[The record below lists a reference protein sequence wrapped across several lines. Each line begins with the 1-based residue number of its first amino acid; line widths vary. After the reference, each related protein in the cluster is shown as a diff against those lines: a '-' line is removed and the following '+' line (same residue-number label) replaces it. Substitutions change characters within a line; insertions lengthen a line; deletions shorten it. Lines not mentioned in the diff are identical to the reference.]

1 MIIKQIQT
9 ASILFYLITAFYFFS
24 PQLSAQTEK
33 KIIST
38 TEAPNPVGPYSQA
51 VEVGDMLFISG
62 QIPLDPKTDKLI
74 EGGIGVQTLQ
84 VLKNI
89 EAILNAAGYTKENV
103 VQCQVYLSDLSLYPT
118 MNNVYE
124 NFFVENFPARSVIEV
139 KKLPRDVLIEIMST
153 AKK

>member
-1 MIIKQIQT
+1 MIIKQNQ
-9 ASILFYLITAFYFFS
+9 AVLILFYLVSVFYFFS
-24 PQLSAQTEK
+24 PQLSAQNEK

-38 TEAPNPVGPYSQA
+38 PEAPKPVGPYSQA

-62 QIPLDPKTDKLI
+62 QIPLDASTDKLT
-74 EGGIGVQTLQ
+74 EGGIGLQTLQ
-84 VLKNI
+84 ALKNI
-89 EAILNAAGYTKENV
+89 EAILKAAGYTKENV

-124 NFFVENFPARSVIEV
+124 KFFVENFPARSVIEV
-139 KKLPRDVLIEIMST
+139 KKLPRDALIEIMAT

>member
-1 MIIKQIQT
+1 MEKKRTHT
-9 ASILFYLITAFYFFS
+9 ALFFFCLIAVLYFFS
-24 PQLSAQTEK
+24 PQLSAQNEK
-33 KIIST
+33 RIIST
-38 TEAPNPVGPYSQA
+38 TEAPKPVGPYSQA

-62 QIPLDPKTDKLI
+62 QIPLDASTDKLI
-74 EGGIGVQTLQ
+74 EGGIGLQTLQ

-89 EAILNAAGYTKENV
+89 EAILKAASYTKEDV

-124 NFFVENFPARSVIEV
+124 KFFIQNFPARSVIEI
-139 KKLPRDVLIEIMST
+139 KKLPRDVLIEIMAT

>member
-124 NFFVENFPARSVIEV
+124 NFFIENFPAGSIIEV
-139 KKLPRDVLIEIMST
+139 KKLPRDVLIEIMAT

>member
-1 MIIKQIQT
+1 MIIKQNHP
-9 ASILFYLITAFYFFS
+9 ALILLYLIAFFYFFS
-24 PQLSAQTEK
+24 PQLSAQNEK

-38 TEAPNPVGPYSQA
+38 IEAPKPVGPYSQA

-62 QIPLDPKTDKLI
+62 QIPLDASTDKLV

-89 EAILNAAGYTKENV
+89 EAILLAAGYTKENI

-139 KKLPRDVLIEIMST
+139 KKLPRDVLIEIMAT